1 MLWRIGRRSGA
12 ALRRG
17 LRARP
22 TPDPNYLLTFLN
34 WRKTDICFC
43 VDTHAY
49 FEVMKI
55 ESSQTLFGIVN
66 KKHRSDRAFE
76 LVDKQRSR

>member
-1 MLWRIGRRSGA
+1 MQPQEI
-12 ALRRG
+12 
-17 LRARP
+17 P
-22 TPDPNYLLTFLN
+22 
-34 WRKTDICFC
+34 
-43 VDTHAY
+43 HAC

-76 LVDKQRSR
+76 PVDKEDSR